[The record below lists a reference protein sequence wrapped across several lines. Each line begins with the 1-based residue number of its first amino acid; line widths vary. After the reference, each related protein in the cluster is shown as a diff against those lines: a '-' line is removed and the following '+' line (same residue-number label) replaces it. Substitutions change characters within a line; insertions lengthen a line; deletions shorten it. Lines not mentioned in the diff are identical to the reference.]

1 MRRLSSHP
9 RARVSQPEHVEVGA
23 EDVEAGAEE
32 GEEEAHL
39 QGRWRPGL
47 SGLPRRPRDGSP
59 GPLQAGRVVLRRLE
73 DAHRHEG
80 ARVHPKVLPPRGYD
94 AGASAR
100 LLAAAAAEDGGRH
113 AVVAGEREEALVH
126 ASDDVRQREPL
137 HVQRPVAKHV
147 VDRRAS
153 EDEQQRLAGR
163 HAFVAPSRR
172 ECLYRH
178 RVEPQRRPLHPAR
191 SRPEAPAVR
200 RSLQRS
206 GSLHEG
212 GLPQAGTRA
221 CAPQTG
227 RLGALRAE
235 RVPGAASVRLWE
247 GCQAVALHL
256 GGALVA
262 ARGGDVDVV
271 ARAARTLERPHTTP
285 LRNQAGVGAQTVA
298 AGLAAAFGVAS
309 SPG

>member
-1 MRRLSSHP
+1 MSKPARRK
-9 RARVSQPEHVEVGA
+9 ARKKRTC
-23 EDVEAGAEE
+23 EAGGAR
-32 GEEEAHL
+32 GS
-39 QGRWRPGL
+39 PGC
-47 SGLPRRPRDGSP
+47 RPRDGSP

-80 ARVHPKVLPPRGYD
+80 ARVHPKVLPPRGDD
-94 AGASAR
+94 AGTSAR

-153 EDEQQRLAGR
+153 EDKQQRLAGR

-172 ECLYRH
+172 EGLYRH
-178 RVEPQRRPLHPAR
+178 RVEPQRRPLDPAR
-191 SRPEAPAVR
+191 RRPEAPAVR

-221 CAPQTG
+221 RAPQTG

-271 ARAARTLERPHTTP
+271 AHAARTLERPHTTP

-298 AGLAAAFGVAS
+298 AGLAAAFNVAS